1 MSSLG
6 APGWSRSSASKAS
19 GAPRCRELQHCRSET
34 EYLDPHRLDAVQH
47 FSQRFTNE
55 WIAMLEKDF
64 GKDSLF
70 LVGLV
75 EAVAVSPMSAIT

>member
-1 MSSLG
+1 MRVES
-6 APGWSRSSASKAS
+6 
-19 GAPRCRELQHCRSET
+19 C
-34 EYLDPHRLDAVQH
+34 RLDAVQH

-70 LVGLV
+70 LVGYV
-75 EAVAVSPMSAIT
+75 ERPCEILGSCAHV